1 MVVEELDVVVAEGR
15 RRRGADLADA
25 DRQVKVQA

>member
-1 MVVEELDVVVAEGR
+1 MVDDELEDDEAEGR